1 MSFHNS
7 VYYHLT
13 YLRGIWGGK
22 WEADYCYHLLGKT
35 DFSLQ
40 KQYSLWIHQRNT
52 RKQDQASYD
61 SNIAAIPI
69 AWETIYCSKPI
80 LTRYHW
86 NLVFKS
92 QYWVGGSRIYLGGLR
107 TQDSGF
113 HPPESTLHTAPAVLN
128 IIATLNVW
136 MGIKLGNFSLE
147 IAKTFHC
154 FKKYP
159 EMNTKSAMSEQVNI
173 AKISLNSII

>member
-1 MSFHNS
+1 MSGGLAPRQPPGQPPASRSTLGRRPLISSQLDMLENLINCTAACC
-7 VYYHLT
+7 YYLIKCKRSSDTGSRSSYAPHAA
-13 YLRGIWGGK
+13 RV
-22 WEADYCYHLLGKT
+22 DLGC
-35 DFSLQ
+35 D
-40 KQYSLWIHQRNT
+40 R
-52 RKQDQASYD
+52 
-61 SNIAAIPI
+61 
-69 AWETIYCSKPI
+69 
-80 LTRYHW
+80 
-86 NLVFKS
+86 
-92 QYWVGGSRIYLGGLR
+92 SRIYLGGLR

-113 HPPESTLHTAPAVLN
+113 HPPESTLHMAPAVLN

-159 EMNTKSAMSEQVNI
+159 AMNTKSAMSEQVNI